1 MPSSLLLLCAYFPV
15 AFLIYLMVKKK
26 SLPASVALPLSAAT
40 VYLLCLFV
48 FPFTSL
54 QVHANVILGG
64 LLSLTPVL
72 IIGSAIFL
80 FKVLD
85 STGAMEVIKS
95 HLNNVSTNPVAQ
107 LVIVGWAFPFLIEG
121 ASGFGTPA
129 ALAAPILVGIGYAP
143 LRVAVL
149 VLVMNSVPVSF
160 GAVGTPT
167 WFGFAP
173 LALSEDVQLTVGK
186 LSALIH
192 LVCSFVIPF
201 IALKCVL
208 SWQQIKANALYVLLC
223 ITATMLPFVAVS
235 FFSYEFPS
243 LIGGLIGLAASIM
256 FAKRGVGLE
265 KAATSSADS
274 ANASNIPLMRLA
286 KASFPIW
293 GTILVLIVTRLPFL
307 PFKSWLSSPHPMVSF
322 SIENIGR
329 FTIGHSGVI
338 SWEAIL
344 NTQTEWSLSLLYIP
358 AILPFWLVS
367 FAMLAIC
374 KSSISEVSQVVS
386 NTVSQ
391 MKKPLFALTGAL
403 IFVTLMMMGEKS
415 APVYLIGNNL
425 ANTFGGAWLFFA
437 PFLGAL
443 GSFFSGSATISNL
456 TFGAIQTEVASRTDF
471 HLTLVLALQS
481 VGAAL
486 GNMVCIN
493 NIVAVASVLGLHNA
507 EGQILRKTVLPMLV
521 YAVLAG
527 VVATFLWIVI

>member
-1 MPSSLLLLCAYFPV
+1 MPYSILLFSAYFPV
-15 AFLIYLMVKKK
+15 AFLIYLMVKKD
-26 SLPASVALPLSAAT
+26 SLPASVALPVSAAI

-48 FPFTSL
+48 FPFTPL
-54 QVHANVILGG
+54 QVHANVVLGG

-80 FKVLD
+80 FRVLD

-95 HLNNVSTNPVAQ
+95 HLNNVSSNPVAQ

-149 VLVMNSVPVSF
+149 VLIMNSAPVSF

-173 LALSEDVQLTVGK
+173 LGLPEDAQLTIGK

-192 LVCSFVIPF
+192 VVCSFVIPF
-201 IALKCVL
+201 IALKCLL

-235 FFSYEFPS
+235 FISYEFPS
-243 LIGGLIGLAASIM
+243 LIGGLIGLAASII
-256 FAKRGVGLE
+256 FAKKGIGLE
-265 KAATSSADS
+265 KASTPAAHYSRF
-274 ANASNIPLMRLA
+274 PLMSLT

-307 PFKSWLSSPHPMVSF
+307 PFKAWLSSPHPIVSF
-322 SIENIGR
+322 SIENIGH

-367 FAMLAIC
+367 FGMLAIC
-374 KSSISEVSQVVS
+374 KSRISEVSQVVS

-415 APVYLIGNNL
+415 APVYLIGDNL
-425 ANTFGGAWLFFA
+425 ANTFGIAWLFFA

-471 HLTLVLALQS
+471 PLTLVLALQS

-527 VVATFLWIVI
+527 VVATLLWIVL